1 VPRAR
6 PGASDCQVSTCIG
19 KRRVLPCYVGDRPA
33 ILFKQPDSV
42 APPQGH
48 RRLFCLVF
56 LSLTRPG
63 RRAVR
68 VTKGMRV
75 SLCALITWITLAES
89 GLPVFQYVT
98 MTKTHPMLMRH
109 DRIAIGSRLRGGTPV
124 DVEARTEKMKES
136 ATFDIVILGGGVAAG
151 YCVKEMIAKGIGS
164 SKVCI
169 LTEETC
175 PPYERPALTK
185 GYMLGALPSPH
196 SGGFLCNP
204 SDAYTAQGVEVLT
217 SCKATRIDF
226 ENRLITTEYA
236 PSDRSE
242 KVSTTILYKKL
253 VLATGAD
260 VERLFVPG
268 NTLANIFYIRSSH
281 IRFCSVEVLGWFG
294 R

>member
-1 VPRAR
+1 MC
-6 PGASDCQVSTCIG
+6 GASGIISTLQVARGPAHS
-19 KRRVLPCYVGDRPA
+19 VPPLPVQHTGINRDLKFNPSQVPSQVWPRSRC
-33 ILFKQPDSV
+33 
-42 APPQGH
+42 
-48 RRLFCLVF
+48 
-56 LSLTRPG
+56 PG
-63 RRAVR
+63 PGPGSA
-68 VTKGMRV
+68 GMRV